1 MFNTRMVL
9 SALALSLV
17 SLVGVSTAQTID
29 PATQAKLTELETR
42 FKAADKNAD
51 GKLTLQEAKDGMPRI
66 ADAFSHIDVE
76 KKGYVT
82 LEQIR
87 AVMIKSGGSV
97 VVRYR

>member
-1 MFNTRMVL
+1 MMFNKRMMSVAFAFALVALSGL
-9 SALALSLV
+9 SA
-17 SLVGVSTAQTID
+17 AQTID

-66 ADAFSHIDVE
+66 ADAFGHIDIE

-87 AVMIKSGGSV
+87 AIMIKSGG
-97 VVRYR
+97 

>member
-1 MFNTRMVL
+1 MIFNKRIL
-9 SALALSLV
+9 SVALAFALV
-17 SLVGVSTAQTID
+17 AVSGVSAAQTID

-66 ADAFSHIDVE
+66 ADAFSHIDIE

-82 LEQIR
+82 LDQIR
-87 AVMIKSGGSV
+87 AVMIKNGG
-97 VVRYR
+97 

>member
-1 MFNTRMVL
+1 MFNKRMMSVAFAF
-9 SALALSLV
+9 ALVALS
-17 SLVGVSTAQTID
+17 GVSAAQTID

-66 ADAFSHIDVE
+66 ADAFSHIDIE

-82 LEQIR
+82 LDQIR
-87 AVMIKSGGSV
+87 AVMIKNGV
-97 VVRYR
+97 

>member
-51 GKLTLQEAKDGMPRI
+51 GKLTLQEAKDGMPRV
-66 ADAFSHIDVE
+66 ADAFSHIDID

-87 AVMIKSGGSV
+87 AVMIKSGG
-97 VVRYR
+97 

>member
-1 MFNTRMVL
+1 MFNKRIIS
-9 SALALSLV
+9 SALAVALVALSSV
-17 SLVGVSTAQTID
+17 SAAQTID

-66 ADAFSHIDVE
+66 ADAFGHIDIE

-82 LEQIR
+82 LDQIR
-87 AVMIKSGGSV
+87 AIMIKTGG
-97 VVRYR
+97 

>member
-1 MFNTRMVL
+1 MMFNKRMMSVAFAF
-9 SALALSLV
+9 ALVALS
-17 SLVGVSTAQTID
+17 GVSAAQTID

-66 ADAFSHIDVE
+66 ADAFSHIDIE

-82 LEQIR
+82 LDQIR
-87 AVMIKSGGSV
+87 AVMIKNGV
-97 VVRYR
+97 

>member
-1 MFNTRMVL
+1 MMFNKRMMSVAFAF
-9 SALALSLV
+9 ALVALS
-17 SLVGVSTAQTID
+17 GVSAAQTID

-66 ADAFSHIDVE
+66 ADAFGHIDIE

-87 AVMIKSGGSV
+87 AIMIKSGG
-97 VVRYR
+97 